1 VLTGLSKAAEEILRK
16 TSFRPNDETVRLL
29 PDADRG
35 MEWIEDHILEAECQ
49 GGDCE
54 KRLLEDTLSDHFL
67 AEELQRLRGY
77 LDHLEVEEHVVIAAQ
92 GDSSDAMFFV
102 ERGRVSIILR
112 GDGVEKRVR
121 TYETGT
127 IVGEMGFYSG
137 ARRSADIVADKKT
150 TLLKLTKE
158 QMKEMERRDP
168 ELAARL
174 HRYVIWL
181 LSLRL
186 SAANEELLMLF

>member
-1 VLTGLSKAAEEILRK
+1 
-16 TSFRPNDETVRLL
+16 
-29 PDADRG
+29 
-35 MEWIEDHILEAECQ
+35 M
-49 GGDCE
+49 
-54 KRLLEDTLSDHFL
+54 
-67 AEELQRLRGY
+67 
-77 LDHLEVEEHVVIAAQ
+77 
-92 GDSSDAMFFV
+92 
-102 ERGRVSIILR
+102 
-112 GDGVEKRVR
+112 EKRVR